1 MLGWR
6 DTCRLLASS
15 AISLLLVF
23 QPVLMVEAAAPVV
36 YDFRLVQATISLPSV
51 KLYADIIGA
60 GDVPVKGLTREH
72 FKTVLGTQEAK
83 LVSVAPFEDS
93 QEGIGFILLVDVSK
107 SLTRAQFASM
117 KETLGAFVGAMSE
130 KDRVALMTFGE
141 KVNLLQDFTANR
153 AQMREKISRL
163 ELTDDET
170 AFYSGVDQALTL
182 ARAAGEEVPRRRV
195 IISLT
200 DGVNEIAG
208 GVTKVDLAEK
218 LAKDPVSLYLIGFV
232 PGRTTP
238 EQESAI
244 GVMRNF
250 SRDSGGRY
258 YDGRGGDWRGIY
270 FAISRAIRNSFVL
283 NFEVPGFRSEGAV
296 LPLVVTLN
304 AANRSWSEKLTLTVP
319 AGGSAPEATAG
330 KPKVPADKGEAK
342 AAETA
347 AKKTPWLWIGG
358 LLALVLLVGVAFF
371 YYSKRSKNPQK
382 AVGLHES
389 PVSDDQ
395 KVLLL
400 NQAMTLPAAETG
412 VWIRLSRTDPEATG
426 EVFELEIVDKVIIGS
441 DAGQSHLVF
450 DPASGMAPAHCE
462 LSLEQG
468 LLWLKERDVS
478 AVIYL
483 NGQKLTGRQPLDEND
498 VLQLGR
504 IELKISFSV

>member
-36 YDFRLVQATISLPSV
+36 YDFRLVQATVSLPSV

-72 FKTVLGTQEAK
+72 FKAVLGTHEAK
-83 LVSVAPFEDS
+83 IVSVAPFEDS
-93 QEGIGFILLVDVSK
+93 QEGIGFVLLVDVSK

-170 AFYSGVDQALTL
+170 AFYNGVDQALTL

-208 GVTKVDLAEK
+208 GVTKVDLGEK

-270 FAISRAIRNSFVL
+270 FAISRAIRSSFVL
-283 NFEVPGFRSEGAV
+283 KFEVPGFRSEGAV
-296 LPLVVTLN
+296 LPLAVTLN
-304 AANRSWSEKLTLTVP
+304 AANRSWSEKLTLSVP
-319 AGGSAPEATAG
+319 AGGSLPEVAAD

-358 LLALVLLVGVAFF
+358 LLALVLVMGVGLF
-371 YYSKRSKNPQK
+371 YSKRNKSPQK
-382 AVGLHES
+382 AVGLNTS
-389 PVSDDQ
+389 PVSEDQ
-395 KVLLL
+395 KILLL
-400 NQAMTLPAAETG
+400 NEAMTIPAAEAG

-450 DPASGMAPAHCE
+450 DPASEMAPAHCE
-462 LSLEQG
+462 LTLEQG